1 LVLLLADLSPAENAS
16 APEALDRQ
24 AQGIAYFKQREY
36 RKAVVEF
43 EAVLDADSTDVQVLY
58 ALGACRH
65 NLHEYDRAAAL
76 FRAALARDPALG
88 KARRALALA
97 LLEEARAQLA
107 GNQHQAAL
115 QVLTEAAG
123 WDSTNAAI
131 RHHVGLVYSRM
142 GRAEEAFDAY
152 LKAAELDS
160 AYAPAYAAL
169 GSVLLKRS
177 AYAEAIGY
185 LERAHALQRGDAKVT
200 ENLALAYERMAHEHN
215 QQAQYAAAAEAAR
228 KSLEYDPQHVA
239 SRVALGEA
247 YEGSGDT
254 ARALEQY
261 RVAVRDLMWEQYVE
275 DRIKRLTGAH
285 EEPLGD

>member
-1 LVLLLADLSPAENAS
+1 MLLLADLSLAENAS
-16 APEALDRQ
+16 VPEVLDRR
-24 AQGIAYFKQREY
+24 AQGVAYFKQKEY
-36 RKAVVEF
+36 SKAVVEF
-43 EAVLDADSTDVQVLY
+43 EAVLAADSTNVQVLY

-65 NLHEYDRAAAL
+65 NLQEHDRAAAL
-76 FRAALARDPALG
+76 FRAALAQDSSFVR
-88 KARRALALA
+88 ARRGLALA
-97 LLEEARAQLA
+97 VLEEARAYLA
-107 GNQHQAAL
+107 EERYQAAL
-115 QVLTEAAG
+115 EALAEAAG

-142 GRAEEAFDAY
+142 GRADEAFDAY
-152 LKAAELDS
+152 LKAAELDT

-169 GSVLLKRS
+169 GSVSLKRS

-185 LERAHALQRGDAKVT
+185 LERARALQRGDAKVT
-200 ENLALAYERMAHEHN
+200 ANLALAYERLAHEYN

-228 KSLEYDPQHVA
+228 KSLEYDPQRVA

-261 RVAVRDLMWEQYVE
+261 RLAVGDLMWEQYVE

-285 EEPLGD
+285 EEPVGD